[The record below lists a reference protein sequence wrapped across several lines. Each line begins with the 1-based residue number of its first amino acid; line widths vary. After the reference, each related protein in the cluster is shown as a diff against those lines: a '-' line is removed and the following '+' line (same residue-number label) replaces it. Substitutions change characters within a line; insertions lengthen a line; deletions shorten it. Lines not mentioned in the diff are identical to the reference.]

1 MLILERDDPMDERKK
16 QILKAIVDDYVE
28 TAEPVGSKSLVDRHK
43 LKYSSATIRHEMAE
57 LEEMGYLEKPH
68 TSAGRMPSDRG
79 YRAYVD
85 NMLSLPEISPKEA
98 SGIRGFLLNNLD
110 EARELIERAAEYL
123 AGKTNYLSVALSPQ
137 YSDSSLEQIKI
148 MMIEPGRAIVVL
160 VLSAGVVHDRLI
172 RIPAMIDEK
181 QLDSIGRAVERCL
194 AGKKLDDITL
204 VTISSA
210 AGETGLPEAL
220 VNQVLYEAYV
230 AIKQTEKIEIFMD
243 GRHHLLRQPEFRD
256 VDRANRFYRA
266 VHQEQMVAGYMME
279 MRQEQEER
287 QAEGCD
293 WDLDCLEAVESGEE
307 SALSVQRAKPS
318 YMVRIGQEIALDGM
332 EDMSFITTTY
342 RIGRQISGQIGVIG
356 PKRMQY
362 GKIISQISFVNK
374 ALMEAAGEHYG
385 YPGKNDGPSGQK
397 EGKAGE

>member
-1 MLILERDDPMDERKK
+1 MDDRKR

-28 TAEPVGSKSLVDRHK
+28 TAEPVGSKSLVERHK
-43 LKYSSATIRHEMAE
+43 LKFSSATIRHEMAE

-68 TSAGRMPSDRG
+68 TSAGRMPSDKG

-85 NMLSLPEISPKEA
+85 NMLSLSEISPKEVKD
-98 SGIRGFLLNNLD
+98 IRTFLANNLE

-137 YSDSSLEQIKI
+137 YSDSNLEQIKI

-172 RIPAMIDEK
+172 RIPAMLDAE

-194 AGKKLDDITL
+194 AGKKLDDISL
-204 VTISSA
+204 VTISSV

-230 AIKQTEKIEIFMD
+230 AIKQTEKIEVFMD
-243 GRHHLLRQPEFRD
+243 GKHHLLRHPEFRD

-266 VHQEQMVAGYMME
+266 VHEEQMVAGYMME
-279 MRQEQEER
+279 MKQELEE
-287 QAEGCD
+287 QVAEVCE
-293 WDLDCLEAVESGEE
+293 WDLDCIETSQEDKEG
-307 SALSVQRAKPS
+307 ALALPETRPA
-318 YMVRIGQEIALDGM
+318 YMVRIGQEIALEGM

-342 RIGRQISGQIGVIG
+342 RIGRKISGQIGVIG

-362 GKIISQISFVNK
+362 GNIISQISFVNR
-374 ALMEAAGEHYG
+374 ALTQVADDHYG
-385 YPGKNDGPSGQK
+385 R
-397 EGKAGE
+397 GEDKTE

>member
-1 MLILERDDPMDERKK
+1 MLMFGKEDLMDDRKR

-28 TAEPVGSKSLVDRHK
+28 TAEPVGSKALVERHR
-43 LKYSSATIRHEMAE
+43 LKFSSATIRHEMAE

-68 TSAGRMPSDRG
+68 TSAGRMPSDKG

-85 NMLSLPEISPKEA
+85 NMLSLPEISSQEA
-98 SGIRGFLLNNLD
+98 SDIRTFLQNNLD

-123 AGKTNYLSVALSPQ
+123 AGKTHYLSVALSPQ

-172 RIPAMIDEK
+172 RIPAMIDAQ

-204 VTISSA
+204 VAISSA
-210 AGETGLPEAL
+210 AEETDLPEAL

-243 GRHHLLRQPEFRD
+243 GKHHLLRHPEFRD
-256 VDRANRFYRA
+256 VDRANRFFRA
-266 VHQEQMVAGYMME
+266 VHEEQMVAGYMME
-279 MRQEQEER
+279 MKQEQEE
-287 QAEGCD
+287 QEAEGCD
-293 WDLDCLEAVESGEE
+293 WDLDCIESLEGSSEG
-307 SALSVQRAKPS
+307 ALALPQAKPA
-318 YMVRIGQEIALDGM
+318 YMVRIGQEIALEGM

-342 RIGRQISGQIGVIG
+342 RIGQQISGQIGVIG

-362 GKIISQISFVNK
+362 GNIISQISFVNRVLGQV
-374 ALMEAAGEHYG
+374 ADDHYG
-385 YPGKNDGPSGQK
+385 RGQEGND
-397 EGKAGE
+397 EG

>member
-1 MLILERDDPMDERKK
+1 MDDRKR

-28 TAEPVGSKSLVDRHK
+28 TAEPVGSKSLVQRHE
-43 LKYSSATIRHEMAE
+43 LKFSSATIRHEMAE

-68 TSAGRMPSDRG
+68 TSAGRMPSDKG

-85 NMLSLPEISPKEA
+85 NMLSLSEISPKEVKD
-98 SGIRGFLLNNLD
+98 IRAFLANNLE

-137 YSDSSLEQIKI
+137 YSDSNLEQIKI

-172 RIPAMIDEK
+172 RIPAMLDAQ

-194 AGKKLDDITL
+194 AGKKLDDISL
-204 VTISSA
+204 VTISSV

-243 GRHHLLRQPEFRD
+243 GKHHLLRHPEFRD

-266 VHQEQMVAGYMME
+266 VHEEQMVAGYMME
-279 MRQEQEER
+279 MKQELEEKVGE
-287 QAEGCD
+287 ACE
-293 WDLDCLEAVESGEE
+293 WDLDCMETGQEDKEGALVLPRAR
-307 SALSVQRAKPS
+307 SA
-318 YMVRIGQEIALDGM
+318 YMVRIGQEIAMEGM

-342 RIGRQISGQIGVIG
+342 RIGRKISGQIGVIG

-362 GKIISQISFVNK
+362 GNIISQISFVNR
-374 ALMEAAGEHYG
+374 ALTQVADDHYG
-385 YPGKNDGPSGQK
+385 RGDDKTQYDQ
-397 EGKAGE
+397 ED

>member
-1 MLILERDDPMDERKK
+1 MDERKK

-28 TAEPVGSKSLVDRHK
+28 TAEPVGSKSLVDRHN
-43 LKYSSATIRHEMAE
+43 LKYSPATIRHEMAE

-85 NMLSLPEISPKEA
+85 NMLSLPEISPREA
-98 SGIRGFLLNNLD
+98 SGIRDFLLKNLD

-172 RIPAMIDEK
+172 RIPAMIDEE
-181 QLDSIGRAVERCL
+181 QLGSIGRAVERCL
-194 AGKKLDDITL
+194 AGKRLDDITL

-256 VDRANRFYRA
+256 VDRANRFYKA

-279 MRQEQEER
+279 MRQEQEEG

-293 WDLDCLEAVESGEE
+293 WDLDCLEAVESGGE
-307 SALSVQRAKPS
+307 SSLSVRRTKPS
-318 YMVRIGQEIALDGM
+318 YMVRIGQEIALEGM

-342 RIGRQISGQIGVIG
+342 RIGKRISGQIGVIG

-362 GKIISQISFVNK
+362 GRIISQIGFVNK

-385 YPGKNDGPSGQK
+385 HPDSNDGSSGKK
-397 EGKAGE
+397 EEKAGE

>member
-1 MLILERDDPMDERKK
+1 MDDRKR

-28 TAEPVGSKSLVDRHK
+28 TAEPVGSKSLVERHE
-43 LKYSSATIRHEMAE
+43 LKFSSATIRHEMAE

-68 TSAGRMPSDRG
+68 TSAGRMPSDKG

-85 NMLSLPEISPKEA
+85 NMLSLSEISPKEVKD
-98 SGIRGFLLNNLD
+98 IRAFLANNLE

-137 YSDSSLEQIKI
+137 YSDSNLEQIKI

-172 RIPAMIDEK
+172 RIPAMLDAQ

-194 AGKKLDDITL
+194 AGKKLDDISL
-204 VTISSA
+204 VTISSV

-243 GRHHLLRQPEFRD
+243 GKHHLLRHPEFRD

-266 VHQEQMVAGYMME
+266 VHEEQMVAGYMME
-279 MRQEQEER
+279 MKQELEEKVGE
-287 QAEGCD
+287 ACE
-293 WDLDCLEAVESGEE
+293 WDLDCMETGQEDKEG
-307 SALSVQRAKPS
+307 ALALPRARPA
-318 YMVRIGQEIALDGM
+318 YMVRIGQEIAMEGM

-342 RIGRQISGQIGVIG
+342 RIGRKISGQIGVIG
-356 PKRMQY
+356 PKRMQ
-362 GKIISQISFVNK
+362 
-374 ALMEAAGEHYG
+374 
-385 YPGKNDGPSGQK
+385 
-397 EGKAGE
+397 

>member
-1 MLILERDDPMDERKK
+1 MDERKK

-28 TAEPVGSKSLVDRHK
+28 TAEPVGSKSLVERHR

-57 LEEMGYLEKPH
+57 LEAMGYLEKPH
-68 TSAGRMPSDRG
+68 TSAGRMPSDQG

-85 NMLSLPEISPKEA
+85 NMLSLPEISPQEA
-98 SGIRGFLLNNLD
+98 AGIRDFLIHNLD
-110 EARELIERAAEYL
+110 EAKKLIERAAEYL
-123 AGKTNYLSVALSPQ
+123 AGQTDYLSVALSPQ

-210 AGETGLPEAL
+210 VEGTGLPEAL

-243 GRHHLLRQPEFRD
+243 GKHRLLKHPEFRD
-256 VDRANRFYRA
+256 VDRANRFYHA
-266 VHQEQMVAGYMME
+266 VHEDQMVAGYMME
-279 MRQEQEER
+279 MKQEQEE
-287 QAEGCD
+287 QLAQGCG
-293 WDLDCLEAVESGEE
+293 WDLDCVEQVQAGDGA
-307 SALSVQRAKPS
+307 ALTHAGVKPA
-318 YMVRIGQEIALDGM
+318 YMVRIGQEIALEGM

-342 RIGRQISGQIGVIG
+342 RLGRHISGQIGVIG

-362 GKIISQISFVNK
+362 GKIISQISFVNRT
-374 ALMEAAGEHYG
+374 LMEVAGEHYG
-385 YPGKNDGPSGQK
+385 RQKPDEDGQH
-397 EGKAGE
+397 EGKQ

>member
-1 MLILERDDPMDERKK
+1 MDDRKR

-28 TAEPVGSKSLVDRHK
+28 TAEPVGSKTLVERHSLQF
-43 LKYSSATIRHEMAE
+43 SSATIRHEMAE

-68 TSAGRMPSDRG
+68 TSAGRMPSDKG

-85 NMLSLPEISPKEA
+85 NMLSLPEISPHEA
-98 SGIRGFLLNNLD
+98 LDIQRFLLENLD
-110 EARELIERAAEYL
+110 EARELIVRAAEYL

-148 MMIEPGRAIVVL
+148 LMIEPGRAIVVL

-172 RIPAMIDEK
+172 RIPAMLDEN
-181 QLDSIGRAVERCL
+181 QLDQIARAVERCL

-210 AGETGLPEAL
+210 ADDTGLPEAL

-230 AIKQTEKIEIFMD
+230 AIKQTEKIEIYMD
-243 GRHHLLRQPEFRD
+243 GKHHLLKHPEFRD
-256 VDRANRFYRA
+256 VDRANRFYQA
-266 VHQEQMVAGYMME
+266 VHQENMVAGYMME
-279 MRQEQEER
+279 MKQELEEKK
-287 QAEGCD
+287 AEYCGFEF
-293 WDLDCLEAVESGEE
+293 DCLETLPAPPE
-307 SALSVQRAKPS
+307 AKAS

-332 EDMSFITTTY
+332 EDMSFVSTTY
-342 RIGRQISGQIGVIG
+342 RIGRYISGQIGVIG

-362 GKIISQISFVNK
+362 GNIISQISFVNK
-374 ALMEAAGEHYG
+374 ALTEAADEHYG
-385 YPGKNDGPSGQK
+385 RTHADERK
-397 EGKAGE
+397 E

>member
-1 MLILERDDPMDERKK
+1 MDERKK

-28 TAEPVGSKSLVDRHK
+28 TAEPVGSKSLVERHN
-43 LKYSSATIRHEMAE
+43 LQYSSATIRHEMAE

-68 TSAGRMPSDRG
+68 TSAGRMPSDKG

-85 NMLSLPEISPKEA
+85 NMMSLPEVSPAEA
-98 SGIRGFLLNNLD
+98 LGIREFLLKNLD

-210 AGETGLPEAL
+210 AEGTGLPEAL

-230 AIKQTEKIEIFMD
+230 AIKQTEKIEVFMD
-243 GRHHLLRQPEFRD
+243 GRHYLLRQPEFRD

-266 VHQEQMVAGYMME
+266 VHHEQMIAGYM
-279 MRQEQEER
+279 
-287 QAEGCD
+287 
-293 WDLDCLEAVESGEE
+293 
-307 SALSVQRAKPS
+307 
-318 YMVRIGQEIALDGM
+318 
-332 EDMSFITTTY
+332 
-342 RIGRQISGQIGVIG
+342 
-356 PKRMQY
+356 
-362 GKIISQISFVNK
+362 
-374 ALMEAAGEHYG
+374 
-385 YPGKNDGPSGQK
+385 
-397 EGKAGE
+397 

>member
-1 MLILERDDPMDERKK
+1 MDERKK

-28 TAEPVGSKSLVDRHK
+28 TAEPVGSKALVERHSLQF
-43 LKYSSATIRHEMAE
+43 SSATIRHEMAE

-68 TSAGRMPSDRG
+68 TSAGRMPSDKG

-85 NMLSLPEISPKEA
+85 NMLSLPEISSREA
-98 SGIRGFLLNNLD
+98 SHIKTFLINNLD
-110 EARELIERAAEYL
+110 EARKLIERAAEYL

-148 MMIEPGRAIVVL
+148 LMIEPGRAIVVL

-172 RIPAMIDEK
+172 RIPAMIDES
-181 QLDSIGRAVERCL
+181 QLESIGRAVERCL

-210 AGETGLPEAL
+210 AEETDLPEAL

-230 AIKQTEKIEIFMD
+230 AIKQTEKIEVFMD
-243 GRHHLLRQPEFRD
+243 GKHRLLQHPEFRD

-266 VHQEQMVAGYMME
+266 VREEQMVAGYMME
-279 MRQEQEER
+279 MRQEEEELL
-287 QAEGCD
+287 AEDCD
-293 WDLDCLEAVESGEE
+293 WDLDCLRTGGE
-307 SALSVQRAKPS
+307 SALALPESRPS
-318 YMVRIGQEIALDGM
+318 YMVRIGQEISLEGL
-332 EDMSFITTTY
+332 EDMSFISTTY
-342 RIGRQISGQIGVIG
+342 RIGSQISGQIGVIG

-362 GKIISQISFVNK
+362 GNIISQISFVNK
-374 ALMEAAGEHYG
+374 ALTEAAGHHYG
-385 YPGKNDGPSGQK
+385 RGLEKGAGDGQSK
-397 EGKAGE
+397 EEK

>member
-1 MLILERDDPMDERKK
+1 MDDRKR

-28 TAEPVGSKSLVDRHK
+28 TAEPVGSKSLVQRHK
-43 LKYSSATIRHEMAE
+43 LKFSSATIRHEMAE

-68 TSAGRMPSDRG
+68 TSAGRMPSDKG

-85 NMLSLPEISPKEA
+85 NMLSLSEISPKEVKD
-98 SGIRGFLLNNLD
+98 IRAFLANNLE

-137 YSDSSLEQIKI
+137 YSDSNLEQIKI

-172 RIPAMIDEK
+172 RIPAMLDAQ

-194 AGKKLDDITL
+194 AGKKLDDISL
-204 VTISSA
+204 VTISSV

-243 GRHHLLRQPEFRD
+243 GKHHLLRHPEFRD

-266 VHQEQMVAGYMME
+266 VHEEQMVAGYMME
-279 MRQEQEER
+279 MKQELEEKVGE
-287 QAEGCD
+287 ACE
-293 WDLDCLEAVESGEE
+293 WDLDCMETGQEDKEG
-307 SALSVQRAKPS
+307 ALALPRARPA
-318 YMVRIGQEIALDGM
+318 YMVRIGQEIALEGM

-342 RIGRQISGQIGVIG
+342 RIGRKISGQIGVIG

-362 GKIISQISFVNK
+362 GNIISQISFVNR
-374 ALMEAAGEHYG
+374 ALTQVADDHYG
-385 YPGKNDGPSGQK
+385 RGDDKTQYDQ
-397 EGKAGE
+397 ED

>member
-1 MLILERDDPMDERKK
+1 MDDRKR

-28 TAEPVGSKSLVDRHK
+28 TAEPVGSKSLVERHK
-43 LKYSSATIRHEMAE
+43 LKFSSATIRHEMAE

-68 TSAGRMPSDRG
+68 TSAGRMPSDKG

-85 NMLSLPEISPKEA
+85 NMLSLSEISPKEVKD
-98 SGIRGFLLNNLD
+98 IRTFLANNLE

-137 YSDSSLEQIKI
+137 YSDSNLEQIKI

-172 RIPAMIDEK
+172 RIPAMLDAE

-194 AGKKLDDITL
+194 AGKKLDDISL
-204 VTISSA
+204 VTISSV

-230 AIKQTEKIEIFMD
+230 AIKQTEKIEVFMD
-243 GRHHLLRQPEFRD
+243 GKHHLLRHPEFRD

-266 VHQEQMVAGYMME
+266 VHEEQMVAGYMME
-279 MRQEQEER
+279 MKQELEE
-287 QAEGCD
+287 QVAESCE
-293 WDLDCLEAVESGEE
+293 WDLDCMEGQEE
-307 SALSVQRAKPS
+307 DKEGALALPRARPA
-318 YMVRIGQEIALDGM
+318 YMVRIGQEIALEGM

-342 RIGRQISGQIGVIG
+342 RIGRKISGQIGVIG

-362 GKIISQISFVNK
+362 GNIISQISFVNR
-374 ALMEAAGEHYG
+374 ALTQVADDHYG
-385 YPGKNDGPSGQK
+385 RGDD
-397 EGKAGE
+397 KAGYEQED

>member
-1 MLILERDDPMDERKK
+1 MDDRKK

-28 TAEPVGSKSLVDRHK
+28 TAEPVGSKSLVERHR
-43 LKYSSATIRHEMAE
+43 LQYSSATIRHEMAE

-68 TSAGRMPSDRG
+68 TSAGRMPSDKG

-85 NMLSLPEISPKEA
+85 NMLSLPEISPLEA
-98 SGIRGFLLNNLD
+98 SKIKTFLINNLG
-110 EARELIERAAEYL
+110 EARKLIERAAEYL

-148 MMIEPGRAIVVL
+148 LMIEPGRAIVVL
-160 VLSAGVVHDRLI
+160 VLTAGIVHDRLI
-172 RIPAMIDEK
+172 RIPAMIDES
-181 QLDSIGRAVERCL
+181 QLESIGRAVERCL

-210 AGETGLPEAL
+210 AEETDLPEAI

-230 AIKQTEKIEIFMD
+230 AIKQTEKIEVFMD
-243 GRHHLLRQPEFRD
+243 GKHRLLLHPEFRD

-266 VHQEQMVAGYMME
+266 VREEHMVAGYMMGL
-279 MRQEQEER
+279 RQEAEEGL
-287 QAEGCD
+287 AEDCD
-293 WDLDCLEAVESGEE
+293 WDLDCLEKGGEA
-307 SALSVQRAKPS
+307 ALALAGSRPS
-318 YMVRIGQEIALDGM
+318 YMVRIGQEISLKGL

-342 RIGRQISGQIGVIG
+342 RIGSQISGQIGVIG

-362 GKIISQISFVNK
+362 GNIISQISFVNK
-374 ALMEAAGEHYG
+374 ALSEAAGHHYG
-385 YPGKNDGPSGQK
+385 RDPEEDAGDGQD
-397 EGKAGE
+397 